1 MKIKCPKCSSIF
13 QVDDNL
19 LTSIESKFRC
29 YKCGYMWIVN
39 LDKFKNQQSQSII
52 KNPQQRV
59 VENNSSSFFNQ
70 KNSFWFIII
79 IITVLFSIISFVLI
93 SNRTSIA
100 RGLKKLSL
108 PSITMSRKPSKTDL
122 EIEIDKPVQS
132 IKRDNKDLLLIKGR
146 IINATNKKQSIP
158 EVLIELKNKEKNIL
172 SHMIKKLDK
181 ESVAPNSS
189 ENFTFIVERYSKTIV
204 SVEVNFDLS
213 PKR

>member
-1 MKIKCPKCSSIF
+1 
-13 QVDDNL
+13 
-19 LTSIESKFRC
+19 
-29 YKCGYMWIVN
+29 MWIVN